1 MTILQEKPS
10 EEVFTEPQYPW
21 KKVNPSTSITN
32 SIIVVLPISIFAL
45 GFFLTDL
52 PGTLLFIVVFLPVQI
67 LVAIFATIWGIS
79 KKRVGDAV
87 LSVLS
92 LVAFSF
98 VIALMGS
105 VLFSVFS
112 RGLPAIS
119 LSFLTQN
126 NTYISPTTE
135 LDYGGVGHALLGT
148 LMVVAIGMVISIP
161 LGIASAIYITDMKG
175 RLAGFV
181 RFMVQAMSGVPSIVA
196 GLFILAA
203 FILTDVSGF
212 SALTGGL
219 AYSIL
224 MLPTVARTSE
234 EVLKL
239 VPKDLRDAAIAL
251 GSSRARVIMKIV
263 LPTARTGIL
272 TAVIL
277 GVARVIGETAPLLL
291 TTSNTNG
298 TNLNPF
304 VDAVSTI
311 PVYIFQFLG
320 SGYPTAINRSWG
332 AAFVLLTT
340 VAILFAIARIVER
353 STKKG

>member
-1 MTILQEKPS
+1 MTIIQENPAVETFK
-10 EEVFTEPQYPW
+10 EPQYPW
-21 KKVNPSTSITN
+21 KKRNPSASIAN
-32 SIIVVLPISIFAL
+32 AVIVLLPVLVFAL
-45 GFFLTDL
+45 SFFVTDF
-52 PGTLLFIVVFLPVQI
+52 PGALLFLIVFLPVQI
-67 LVAIFATIWGIS
+67 LVAVVATLWGVDR
-79 KKRVGDAV
+79 KRVGDAV

-105 VLFSVFS
+105 ILFSVIS
-112 RGLPAIS
+112 RGLPAMSIS
-119 LSFLTQN
+119 FISQN

-148 LMVVAIGMVISIP
+148 LMVVFIGMIISVP

-251 GSSRARVIMKIV
+251 GSSRARVILRIV

-304 VDAVSTI
+304 IDAVSTI
-311 PVYIFQFLG
+311 PVYIFQFLS

-332 AAFVLLTT
+332 AALVLMTT

>member
-1 MTILQEKPS
+1 MSQTLITK
-10 EEVFTEPQYPW
+10 TPQKPW
-21 KKVNPSTSITN
+21 KLTPKQLLPDLLGAIFTVVATFA
-32 SIIVVLPISIFAL
+32 IVALSPLKGKLGFAL
-45 GFFLTDL
+45 VLIFMAIITATTISWITRDRKAATNATTTVLVYIAAAFVIIPLASVLYEIVRLGANALSFGMFTTDMSQTASESEL
-52 PGTLLFIVVFLPVQI
+52 SEGGLLHAVIGTAYIVT
-67 LVAIFATIWGIS
+67 FATILSTPIGI
-79 KKRVGDAV
+79 
-87 LSVLS
+87 LT
-92 LVAFSF
+92 
-98 VIALMGS
+98 AL
-105 VLFSVFS
+105 
-112 RGLPAIS
+112 
-119 LSFLTQN
+119 
-126 NTYISPTTE
+126 YIVE
-135 LDYGGVGHALLGT
+135 V
-148 LMVVAIGMVISIP
+148 
-161 LGIASAIYITDMKG
+161 KG
-175 RLAGFV
+175 RLAGPV
-181 RFMVQAMSGVPSIVA
+181 RFFVQAMSGVPSIVA

-224 MLPTVARTSE
+224 MLPTVARTAE

-332 AAFVLLTT
+332 AAFVLMTT

>member
-1 MTILQEKPS
+1 MTIIQENPAVETFK
-10 EEVFTEPQYPW
+10 EPQYPW
-21 KKVNPSTSITN
+21 KKRNPSTSIAN
-32 SIIVVLPISIFAL
+32 AVIVLLPVLVFAL
-45 GFFLTDL
+45 SFFVTDF
-52 PGTLLFIVVFLPVQI
+52 PGALLFLIVFLPVQI
-67 LVAIFATIWGIS
+67 LVAVVATLWGVGR
-79 KKRVGDAV
+79 KRVGDAV

-105 VLFSVFS
+105 ILFSVIS
-112 RGLPAIS
+112 RGLPAMSIS
-119 LSFLTQN
+119 FISQN

-148 LMVVAIGMVISIP
+148 LMVVFIGMIISVP

-251 GSSRARVIMKIV
+251 GSSRARVIMRIV

-304 VDAVSTI
+304 IDAVSTI
-311 PVYIFQFLG
+311 PVYIFQFLS

-332 AAFVLLTT
+332 AALVLMTT

>member
-1 MTILQEKPS
+1 MTSLKDAKF
-10 EEVFTEPQYPW
+10 EETFKEPQYPW
-21 KKVNPSTSITN
+21 RKRNPATTFTN
-32 SIIVVLPISIFAL
+32 SIIVILPVTIFAL
-45 GFFLTDL
+45 GFFLTEI
-52 PGTLLFIVVFLPVQI
+52 PGALLFILVFIPVQI
-67 LVAIFATIWGIS
+67 VVAIFATIWGIS
-79 KKRVGDAV
+79 RKQVGDAI

-119 LSFLTQN
+119 ISFLSQN

-135 LDYGGVGHALLGT
+135 FGYGGVCHALIGT
-148 LMVVAIGMVISIP
+148 LMVVMIGMIISVP

-203 FILTDVSGF
+203 FILTDISGF
-212 SALTGGL
+212 SAFTGGL

-304 VDAVSTI
+304 VDAVATI

-332 AAFVLLTT
+332 AAFVLLST